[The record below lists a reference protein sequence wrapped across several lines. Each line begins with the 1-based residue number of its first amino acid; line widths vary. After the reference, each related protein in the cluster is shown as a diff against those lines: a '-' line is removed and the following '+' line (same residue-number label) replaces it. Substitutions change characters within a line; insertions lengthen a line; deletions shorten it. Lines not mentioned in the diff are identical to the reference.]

1 MSLKSYS
8 AYQRV
13 GEVCAML
20 DMIKLGKDQTKE
32 IRMSDC
38 GPVIECK
45 VSFADINDDPVV
57 EALRFEFSDHYV
69 RISLYKNIPFK
80 VDDIDE
86 NIELNAIMAVTYEK
100 EVEDQTV
107 PNYNFMKT
115 IKGFLTMY
123 GIDFIEE

>member
-1 MSLKSYS
+1 MSLKSYN

-20 DMIKLGKDQTKE
+20 DTIKLSKDQTKE
-32 IRMSDC
+32 IKMSDC

-45 VSFADINDDPVV
+45 VSFAGTDDDPVSV
-57 EALRFEFSDHYV
+57 NALRFEFTDHYV
-69 RISLYKNIPFK
+69 RISLYKIIPFK

-86 NIELNAIMAVTYEK
+86 NVELDAIMSVTYEK
-100 EVEDQTV
+100 EVDGQTV
-107 PNYNFMKT
+107 PNHNFMKT

-123 GIDFIEE
+123 GINFI